1 MAMRSMAQGQ
11 EEPTD
16 LSLAQIQKTLEAE
29 AEQRE
34 VQRILDLQASSA
46 EKLDIALKLQKV
58 KEKQALQNKL
68 LQRKAKKR

>member
-1 MAMRSMAQGQ
+1 MRAMALGQ

-16 LSLAQIQKTLEAE
+16 ASLAQIQKSLDAE
-29 AEQRE
+29 AEQKE

-46 EKLDIALKLQKV
+46 EKLDLALKLQKV

>member
-1 MAMRSMAQGQ
+1 MKAMALGH
-11 EEPTD
+11 EEPTVS
-16 LSLAQIQKTLEAE
+16 SLAQIQKTLDAE
-29 AEQRE
+29 AEQKE

-46 EKLDIALKLQKV
+46 EKLDLALKLQKV

>member
-1 MAMRSMAQGQ
+1 MRSMAQGQ